1 MNVQFPCCPLR
12 FSGGATICPGG
23 NHMIAI
29 PLAKKIAELFL
40 ILFTTAALVR
50 GGVLKTENSKVLSK
64 LSLYFITPCVI
75 FNSFQKELT
84 PEIQQGLL
92 TAAALAVFFEL
103 LFFLFAALL
112 RRFWKATEV
121 ERASVIFTN
130 VGNLVI
136 PLVVF
141 VKGQDWV
148 IYTSA
153 YILVFNLLFWTI
165 GLRMFDSTTRL
176 SLRSTLLNPNILAI
190 LAGLISLLIHLR
202 LPEPLA
208 LAFSDVAAM
217 IGPLSMMITGMV
229 IGGMTFKGMFA
240 NRRVFGVIFFR
251 MILASGLPVLAAALA
266 VRFLPVSE
274 SIVLIPLL
282 GALAPSASNI
292 NQVAILYNRDAPY
305 ASAIN
310 VLTTLSCI
318 ATIPLWVIVFE
329 ALVG

>member
-1 MNVQFPCCPLR
+1 
-12 FSGGATICPGG
+12 
-23 NHMIAI
+23 MIAI

-40 ILFTTAALVR
+40 ILFATAALVKT
-50 GGVLKTENSKVLSK
+50 GVLKAENSKVLSK
-64 LSLYFITPCVI
+64 LSLYFVTPCVI

-92 TAAALAVFFEL
+92 IAAALAIGFQV
-103 LFFLFAALL
+103 LFFLIAALM

-121 ERASVIFTN
+121 ERASVVFTN

-136 PLVVF
+136 PLVAF
-141 VKGQDWV
+141 AKGQDWV

-153 YILVFNLLFWTI
+153 YILVFNLLFWTV
-165 GLRMFDSTTRL
+165 GVRMFDSENAP
-176 SLRSTLLNPNILAI
+176 SLRKALLNPNLLAI
-190 LAGLISLLIHLR
+190 MAGVLTMFTRLQ

-229 IGGMTFKGMFA
+229 VGGMTVRGMVA

-251 MILASGLPVLAAALA
+251 MIVASGAAVLAAALA
-266 VRFLPVSE
+266 ARILPVDKA
-274 SIVLIPLL
+274 IVMIPLL

-292 NQVAILYNRDAPY
+292 NQVSILYNKDAQY

-318 ATIPLWVIVFE
+318 ATIPLWVTLYE
-329 ALVG
+329 ALIA

>member
-1 MNVQFPCCPLR
+1 
-12 FSGGATICPGG
+12 
-23 NHMIAI
+23 MIAI

-40 ILFTTAALVR
+40 ILFATAALVKT
-50 GGVLKTENSKVLSK
+50 GVLKAENSKVLSK
-64 LSLYFITPCVI
+64 LSLYFVTPCVI

-92 TAAALAVFFEL
+92 IAAALAIGFQA
-103 LFFLFAALL
+103 LFFLIAALM

-121 ERASVIFTN
+121 ERASVVFTN

-136 PLVVF
+136 PLVAF
-141 VKGQDWV
+141 AKGQDWV

-153 YILVFNLLFWTI
+153 YILVFNLLFWTV
-165 GLRMFDSTTRL
+165 GVRMFDSENAP
-176 SLRSTLLNPNILAI
+176 SLRKALLNPNLLAI
-190 LAGLISLLIHLR
+190 MAGVLTMFTRLQ

-229 IGGMTFKGMFA
+229 VGGMTVRGMVA

-251 MILASGLPVLAAALA
+251 MIVASGAAVLAAALA
-266 VRFLPVSE
+266 ARILPVDKA
-274 SIVLIPLL
+274 IVMIPLL

-292 NQVAILYNRDAPY
+292 NQVSILYNKDAQY

-318 ATIPLWVIVFE
+318 ATIPLWVTLYE
-329 ALVG
+329 ALIA